1 MSSLTTH
8 SWPSARQFAEAIQ
21 CPAICFN
28 EPHIKKLLPAVD
40 RLGMPLVTS
49 GQFAY
54 VFKLKAADGSTPV
67 AVRCFR
73 GYLRDREERYK
84 AIDAH
89 LSAQHIPAL
98 PRFKYFPYGILVAGR
113 RFPTLIMQ
121 WLEGAT
127 LDVYLEDV
135 FDKPEVLWH
144 LADEWLKL
152 MARLREAGIAHGDL
166 QHGNII
172 VEQGQLRLID
182 LDGMY
187 VPAMRGLQA
196 SEVGHQ
202 HFQHPARDAT
212 HFDANIDNFSAL
224 VIYLSL
230 ISLAERPELWNEY
243 HDENLIFTKEDF
255 LAPASSTL
263 LARIKTLGTEHRQLA
278 EILETAVMLDPAQT
292 PCIVDLV
299 SPKSK
304 LPSWMVA
311 PVGMEV
317 QERTREATDFAVEP
331 VVYKNLWAPEETQAA
346 TVAASASA
354 MPSIT
359 NTAAAP
365 VSNQPPR
372 NPLDIRTNTVCYAR
386 DLADRSYIY
395 IWGLFLYR
403 WVFSIFESFGIGII
417 AAGLLTL
424 LVPIGGFLGYGF
436 VRAILDWS
444 LASDDPQLD
453 SFGAPGVLSIL
464 QPAPPRRRAPAALS
478 APTPRP
484 AATLL
489 PKANAPAVVGNSSLK
504 IYHLP
509 GCVWVKKIS
518 PQHSLQF
525 ASPSLADAEGYRP
538 CKVCAP

>member
-1 MSSLTTH
+1 MSSLTTP

-21 CPAICFN
+21 CPAVCFA

-54 VFKLKAADGSTPV
+54 VFKLKDADGSTPV

-89 LSAQHIPAL
+89 LGAQHIPAL

-121 WLEGAT
+121 WVEGAT

-135 FDKPEVLWH
+135 IDRPGVLRH

-152 MARLREAGIAHGDL
+152 MSRLREAGVAHGDL

-182 LDGMY
+182 LDGMF
-187 VPAMRGLQA
+187 VPAMAGLQA

-230 ISLAERPELWNEY
+230 ISLAERPELWDEY

-255 LAPASSTL
+255 LDPAASTL
-263 LARIKTLGTEHRQLA
+263 LAKIKTLGEEHRQLA
-278 EILETAVMLDPAQT
+278 EMLETAVALDPSET
-292 PCIVDLV
+292 PSVVDLV

-304 LPSWMVA
+304 LPAWMVA
-311 PVGMEV
+311 PLDVEV
-317 QERTREATDFAVEP
+317 RERTREAADFEMEP
-331 VVYKNLWAPEETQAA
+331 VVYRNLRTPEAANNATLAPNAKAA
-346 TVAASASA
+346 PSVSNAASPV
-354 MPSIT
+354 PSPT
-359 NTAAAP
+359 P
-365 VSNQPPR
+365 L
-372 NPLDIRTNTVCYAR
+372 NPLDIRTNTFTYAR
-386 DLADRSYIY
+386 ALADRSYIY
-395 IWGLFLYR
+395 VWWLLLHR
-403 WVFSIFESFGIGII
+403 WIAGFWEVFGVGYGG
-417 AAGLLTL
+417 AMLLTFAL
-424 LVPIGGFLGYGF
+424 TAAVFLTYGL
-436 VRAILDWS
+436 VRAILDWN
-444 LASDDPQLD
+444 LASDDPQQA
-453 SFGAPGVLSIL
+453 SFGSSSVLSIL
-464 QPAPPRRRAPAALS
+464 QS
-478 APTPRP
+478 APSRPP
-484 AATLL
+484 AATSL
-489 PKANAPAVVGNSSLK
+489 PPATPAAKLSLSANGPAVIGNSSLK

-509 GCVWVKKIS
+509 ACAWVKKIS
-518 PQHSLQF
+518 PRHSLQF
-525 ASPSLADAEGYRP
+525 SSPLLADAEGYRP